1 MKKFWIEIHFE
12 VDARDYDEA
21 VDISKAVRA
30 TIVDGNVDYA
40 EVAAHGY
47 KLRNVETQTIAEV

>member
-21 VDISKAVRA
+21 VDIAKEAV
-30 TIVDGNVDYA
+30 
-40 EVAAHGY
+40 EVTKTMTGY
-47 KLRNVETQTIAEV
+47 KVRDVEASQIEEV